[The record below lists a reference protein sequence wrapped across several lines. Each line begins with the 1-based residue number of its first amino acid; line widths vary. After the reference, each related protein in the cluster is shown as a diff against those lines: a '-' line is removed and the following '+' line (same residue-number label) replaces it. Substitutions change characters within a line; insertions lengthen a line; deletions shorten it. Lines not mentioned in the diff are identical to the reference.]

1 MGCIVNGD
9 ARRYPGVVKSRVS
22 TEDVEVIGYTK
33 EFEVHAHDDRSPS
46 VRLVSNTH
54 NSQAI
59 EAKYE
64 V

>member
-1 MGCIVNGD
+1 MNGG
-9 ARRYPGVVKSRVS
+9 ARRYSPGGVKSHVS

-33 EFEVHAHDDRSPS
+33 EVEVHVYDDRSPS
-46 VRLVSNTH
+46 VRFVSNTH

-64 V
+64 I